1 MRFNRLVA
9 TAIAGTF
16 LITACGT
23 GSESSD
29 TTERTRNTAISSPF
43 ANMVMFVSGETTGG
57 ETKIY
62 QYTFNTAGVP
72 VVTEIYSAPVGGNVG
87 VTGISYETA
96 SNTLYWAMQEG
107 SDLKIKSVIPG
118 AGDSPTTL
126 YTVPGGYPY
135 SLATNGTD
143 SIVFSGQ
150 TTSPQVWVGS
160 KSGSAASSIRS
171 AAAGSVVMAS
181 GVPDL
186 AYGIEGSILT
196 RYIWGSRPS
205 TRVVANPGT
214 TLGWPTLVD
223 QDASTS
229 FYVTDFVSGS
239 NQVYSDIH
247 FTTDEPVLK
256 ATASKRI
263 MAMAMKSDGSLF
275 FADGPRPSR
284 GDALTPS
291 TITWV
296 SATDS
301 SDTQEITA
309 DPALAITSMWIV
321 EPPTT
326 AIDSVLEGDGLIN
339 TEHYCSH
346 FWNDSRPGLHLGR
359 ESSAQE
365 NQWYVN
371 GLAVPGATSDSYTPT
386 EPGRVK
392 CVGSGSN
399 VAGTSS
405 VSSPEINVI
414 DPTATTMEPS
424 GSGSGSTPTTVGAT
438 PTPGGSTP
446 STPTAPQYK
455 SIAVKWTYSASR
467 KTITGTFRKVT
478 GARTYGMSISGA
490 TKKTVRCRTS
500 GTSVVCTTALKKGKN
515 NITIT
520 ARNAAKVIVAQRLAT
535 KTVK

>member
-1 MRFNRLVA
+1 MRSTRFLAVVVA
-9 TAIAGTF
+9 ATF
-16 LITACGT
+16 VAASCGG
-23 GSESSD
+23 GSGSSD
-29 TTERTRNTAISSPF
+29 TTERTRNTATGSPF

-72 VVTEIYSAPVGGNVG
+72 AVTEIYSAPVGGNVG

-107 SDLKIKSVIPG
+107 SDLKIKSVVLG

-126 YTVPGGYPY
+126 FTVPGAYPY
-135 SLATNGTD
+135 SLATNGAD
-143 SIVFSGQ
+143 SVVFSGQ

-160 KSGSAASSIRS
+160 KSTSAVTSIRS
-171 AAAGSVVMAS
+171 AAVGSVVVAS
-181 GVPDL
+181 GASGT
-186 AYGIEGSILT
+186 AYGIEGSLVM

-214 TLGWPTLVD
+214 TLGWPTLLD
-223 QDASTS
+223 QDATVS
-229 FYVTDFVSGS
+229 FYATDFVSGS

-263 MAMAMKSDGSLF
+263 VAMAMKSDGSLF
-275 FADGPRPSR
+275 WADGVRPSR
-284 GDALTPS
+284 GDPLTPS

-296 SATDS
+296 SPVDS
-301 SDTQEITA
+301 SVTQEITA

-326 AIDSVLEGDGLIN
+326 AIDSVIEGDGLIN

-359 ESSAQE
+359 EYSAQE
-365 NQWYVN
+365 NQWYLN
-371 GLAVPGATSDSYTPT
+371 GSAIPGATSDSYTPT
-386 EPGRVK
+386 EPGRIK
-392 CVGSGSN
+392 CVGAGSN
-399 VAGTSS
+399 VAGLTS
-405 VSSPEINVI
+405 VSTPEITVI
-414 DPTATTMEPS
+414 DPAATTTTLEPS
-424 GSGSGSTPTTVGAT
+424 GSGSGGSAT
-438 PTPGGSTP
+438 PVPA
-446 STPTAPQYK
+446 PTYK
-455 SIAVKWTYSASR
+455 SISVKWSYNSSR
-467 KTITGTFRKVT
+467 KILTGTFRKVT
-478 GARTYGMSISGA
+478 GARTYSMTMTGA
-490 TKKTVRCRTS
+490 TKKTVKCTAA
-500 GTSVVCTTALKKGKN
+500 GTKVTCKTTLKKGRN
-515 NITIT
+515 SITVN
-520 ARNAAKVIVAQRLAT
+520 ARNAAKVIVAQKKAS